1 MTAHAPLPPSG
12 AACWVACA
20 QWPAMNKI
28 YGGEDTPESLEGRVA
43 HHVLVE
49 AIQGRWM
56 TPGTLVQASDTGE
69 MLAVT
74 EDMLEGAAV
83 FVADLQ
89 ATVPEGWS
97 EVIVGHKYNTPLR
110 PHLGALYVECRVPPS
125 PDIHPDCWGTPDVFM
140 VQPSGRI
147 VLWDYKFGHRKVD
160 AVGNW
165 QCSAYI
171 ASIMQ
176 SEMCGVQIRIVQ
188 PRNFEAGAP
197 VRVWNSPPSEQ
208 EALWAEL
215 RLAARAAMASP
226 RDATVGPQ
234 CRDCPGRHACGPL
247 QAAGN
252 AWADFADSAA
262 TVHELPPTQA
272 GREMRY
278 LSEAI
283 ATLEARRSGLEAVVT
298 SAYRRGERGLGW
310 AIERA
315 TGRRVW
321 TATVE
326 QVQGIGLMAGKDL
339 LKAPQ
344 PITPTQAIAAGIPA
358 ELVESLSERKPGGEK
373 LVVDTETKARKA
385 FFEE

>member
-20 QWPAMNKI
+20 QWPAMNKL
-28 YGGEDTPESLEGRVA
+28 YGGEDTPHSMEGRVA
-43 HHVLVE
+43 HHVLAE

-56 TPGTLVQASDTGE
+56 TVGTLVQASDTGE

-74 EDMLEGAAV
+74 EDMLESAAV
-83 FVADLQ
+83 FVADLR
-89 ATVPEGWS
+89 AVLPEGWNR
-97 EVIVGHKYNTPLR
+97 VLVGEDMKAGVVLP
-110 PHLGALYVECRVPPS
+110 GVLYVECKWPS
-125 PDIHPDCWGTPDVFM
+125 SKFIDPDCWGTPDVLL
-140 VQPSGRI
+140 RRADRTTI
-147 VLWDYKFGHRKVD
+147 LWDYKYGHRKVE

-165 QCSAYI
+165 QCAAYL
-171 ASIMQ
+171 APLAMTAPPQ
-176 SEMCGVQIRIVQ
+176 VRIVQ
-188 PRNFEAGAP
+188 PRNFETGAP
-197 VRVWNSPPSEQ
+197 VRVWNPTAIEL
-208 EALWAEL
+208 EGMWEDL
-215 RLAARAAMASP
+215 RLAAKAAMKAG
-226 RDATVGPQ
+226 RLATVGEQ

-252 AWADFADSAA
+252 TWADFASSTA
-262 TVHELPPTQA
+262 TVQELPPTHA
-272 GREMRY
+272 GREMLY

-315 TGRRVW
+315 AGRRVW
-321 TATVE
+321 TASVE
-326 QVQGIGLMAGKDL
+326 QVQGVGMMAGKLL
-339 LKAPQ
+339 LKPPVPVT
-344 PITPTQAIAAGIPA
+344 PIQAIAAGIPA
-358 ELVESLSERKPGGEK
+358 ELVESMSERKPRGEK